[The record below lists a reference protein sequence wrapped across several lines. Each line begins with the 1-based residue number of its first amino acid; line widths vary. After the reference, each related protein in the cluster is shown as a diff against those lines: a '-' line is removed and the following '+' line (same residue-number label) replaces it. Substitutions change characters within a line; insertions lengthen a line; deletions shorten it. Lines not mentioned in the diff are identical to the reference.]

1 VGLRF
6 GKGGIVM
13 KMKAVVLSK
22 VYDKE
27 NETPGEVSCIETERP
42 RIIEDDDVLIKVA
55 YASICGSDPHLL
67 EGAFDLP
74 VGAPVGHELSGTVE
88 ALGPKAVLKNLKVG
102 DKVTGNFY
110 RTCMKCE
117 KCQNLKSQFCEHGV
131 GWGAAHAQYIVWK
144 EEQVYKLPKDAPLL
158 TAALA
163 EPFNISVHAV
173 ELADFNVGDHV
184 AVSGAG
190 GIGLMVTQILKK
202 CGAGRV
208 TVLEPMEAK
217 RQRAVEMG
225 ADYVINPM
233 TEGVMEQVMAVTGG
247 AGFDAIIEA
256 SGNGMAA
263 KNALD
268 HAGRG
273 AHVVFMSMYRDD
285 FELNINL
292 LKYFYWKELRIQ
304 GMYLAQSSFQRSIH
318 LLPQMNLNPVI
329 EKIYTLDEC
338 KQAYADQKSGKYA
351 KLIFDCSK

>member
-1 VGLRF
+1 
-6 GKGGIVM
+6 M
-13 KMKAVVLSK
+13 KMKAVVLSQ

-27 NETPGEVSCIETERP
+27 TGKLGEVSCIETERP
-42 RIIEDDDVLIKVA
+42 QIVEDDDVLIKIV
-55 YASICGSDPHLL
+55 YASVCGSDPHLL

-74 VGAPVGHELSGTVE
+74 VGSPVGHELSGTVE
-88 ALGPKAVLKNLKVG
+88 ALGTKAVLKNLKVG

-110 RTCMKCE
+110 RTCLKCE
-117 KCQNLKSQFCEHGV
+117 KCQKQKPQFCDHSI

-144 EEQVYKLPKDAPLL
+144 EEQVYKLPEGVDLL
-158 TAALA
+158 EAALS

-173 ELADFNVGDHV
+173 ELADIKVGDHV

-208 TVLEPMEAK
+208 TVLEPMEQK
-217 RQRAVEMG
+217 RQRAIEMG
-225 ADYVINPM
+225 ADHVINPLSDTAM
-233 TEGVMEQVMAVTGG
+233 AQVLKITGG
-247 AGFDAIIEA
+247 DGFDAVIEA
-256 SGNGMAA
+256 SGNEIAA

-273 AHVVFMSMYRDD
+273 AHIVLMSMYRED
-285 FELNINL
+285 FELSINL

-304 GMYLAQSSFQRSIH
+304 GMYLAQTSFQKSIN
-318 LLPQMNLNPVI
+318 LLPQMNLKPVI